1 MTKIKNNIE
10 QLIFCKYSKLMSAL
24 KEPRKTMGIN
34 LNNTSQFA
42 ESGIFVKEDDQDW
55 GSSGMNNVEQEP
67 DLR

>member
-1 MTKIKNNIE
+1 MTKIKKNIE
-10 QLIFCKYSKLMSAL
+10 QLTFCKYSKLMSAL
-24 KEPRKTMGIN
+24 KEPHKTLGVN
-34 LNNTSQFA
+34 LNNVSQFT

>member
-24 KEPRKTMGIN
+24 KEPHKTTVMN
-34 LNNTSQFA
+34 VNKTSQFT
-42 ESGIFVKEDDQDW
+42 ESGIFVREDDQDW
-55 GSSGMNNVEQEP
+55 GSSGMNNIEQEP